1 MVLTVTTRFDAP
13 TLARPIKLREER
25 DNEGVP
31 LRTGCRVWSCA
42 RLLSRRLVDAES
54 FSIRGRDVLELGAGV
69 GAVGLVCASL
79 GARSV
84 TLTDRDEAALALM
97 HTNVRLNG
105 YYDATAVSECE
116 VSVER
121 LDWGDVGTYIQPPN
135 AFDYV
140 VAADVLYL
148 PEHCQALPDAAAAHL
163 KPGGRLVVACG
174 LRRKGLME
182 TLVAALRGK
191 GLNPLIDGNALS
203 LESDDV
209 DETTALTAKEHEHD
223 GAQIARAGGY
233 VLVTCDAPEDWK
245 PPPPPPPPP
254 EDNVA
259 VPDPVVSFPSRVTDP
274 VVSFPAEPGGVPGAA
289 SPRGRVGA
297 EDDACSLSEVGSD
310 AASAMGDFLDELAE
324 LEVGAYGA
332 SGVSRTETNAREKKN
347 SRDDVDVGY
356 SSDDASEEYPP
367 FRVPVSEPER
377 VAGAPSEA
385 TIRAAADSLRRNG
398 FVVLDPPEISARGEK
413 NAADGLVRFE
423 TLRLAEISTDLY
435 LSRLTDRARC
445 LGIDPETDIFRFS
458 EICARARGGRRFDVT
473 DERRAGTLFGPESA
487 DDASAMRV
495 PPPKG
500 PEEARASALRAATSW
515 HAIREELE
523 PWITP
528 VLRRSG
534 LMGADRGES
543 EDENE
548 DATNDEDA
556 TKRSASAS
564 VATATGC
571 VVSLPG
577 APAQHFHADGRARG
591 IANAFVPLVDVPSD
605 MGPTRFRRGSHA
617 WDHDDPY
624 PDRRAR
630 RLADA
635 AEEAAPPLAR
645 GSVLLYDYRVMHA
658 GGANASAAPRP
669 LAYVMRS
676 RAGLEDTWN
685 FPENYIWDDEETE
698 GAGEV

>member
-54 FSIRGRDVLELGAGV
+54 FSIRDRDVLELGAGV
-69 GAVGLVCASL
+69 GVVGLVCASL

-135 AFDYV
+135 AFEYV

-148 PEHCQALPDAAAAHL
+148 PEHCEALPDAAAAHL

-174 LRRKGLME
+174 LRRAGLME

-191 GLNPLIDGNALS
+191 GLNPEIDRDALS

-245 PPPPPPPPP
+245 PPPPPPPP

-259 VPDPVVSFPSRVTDP
+259 VTEPVVSFPSRVADF

-289 SPRGRVGA
+289 SPRGRVDA

-324 LEVGAYGA
+324 LEVGADGA
-332 SGVSRTETNAREKKN
+332 SGVSKTETNAREKKN
-347 SRDDVDVGY
+347 SRDDDDDDDDD
-356 SSDDASEEYPP
+356 DDASEEYPP
-367 FRVPVSEPER
+367 FRVPVSEPEQ
-377 VAGAPSEA
+377 VAGAPFEA

-398 FVVLDPPEISARGEK
+398 FVVLDPPVDARGD
-413 NAADGLVRFE
+413 AADGLVRFE

-435 LSRLTDRARC
+435 LRRLTDRARC

-473 DERRAGTLFGPESA
+473 AERRAEPEDA

-534 LMGADRGES
+534 LMDVL
-543 EDENE
+543 DENE
-548 DATNDEDA
+548 DADA
-556 TKRSASAS
+556 TNEGARRQKKKSASDG

-635 AEEAAPPLAR
+635 AEEEAPPLAR

-685 FPENYIWDDEETE
+685 FPTNSIWDDEETE
-698 GAGEV
+698 GAGEA